1 MNENLME
8 YFIISGKKAVPTH
21 CAYSKDAKYIV
32 AGVQV
37 ASVINT
43 FLLLSFISQISHS
56 VWPDPF

>member
-37 ASVINT
+37 A
-43 FLLLSFISQISHS
+43 
-56 VWPDPF
+56 